1 MKANIPKQ
9 GGMPSN
15 MNQILKQAQQ
25 MQEQM
30 TAAQD
35 ELAQRSYSVS
45 VGGGAVEL
53 TMDGK
58 HQVTALKISPEV
70 VDPED
75 IEMLS
80 DLLIGAV
87 NECTRKVDEDS
98 EQTMST
104 ISGGMHMPGMP
115 NIPGMSGIPGGMPQ
129 L

>member
-1 MKANIPKQ
+1 MKANIPRQ
-9 GGMPSN
+9 GGGTPSN

-30 TAAQD
+30 TAAQE
-35 ELAQRSYSVS
+35 ELAQRSYIVS

-58 HQVTALKISPEV
+58 HQVTALKITPEV

-75 IEMLS
+75 VEMLC
-80 DLLIGAV
+80 DLLTGAV
-87 NECTRKVDEDS
+87 NECIRKVDEDS
-98 EQTMST
+98 EKTLSA
-104 ISGGMHMPGMP
+104 IGGGMPGMP
-115 NIPGMSGIPGGMPQ
+115 GMGMPQ

>member
-9 GGMPSN
+9 SGGMPSN

-30 TAAQD
+30 ASAQE

-70 VDPED
+70 VDPKD
-75 IEMLS
+75 VEMLS
-80 DLLIGAV
+80 DLITGAV
-87 NECTRKVDEDS
+87 NECIRKVDEDS
-98 EQTMST
+98 EKTMSA
-104 ISGGMHMPGMP
+104 ISGGSIPGMPGMP
-115 NIPGMSGIPGGMPQ
+115 Q
-129 L
+129 F